1 LGIYDIRRPG
11 AKENTVHPVGVW
23 IPVTTECFMNILITN
38 DDGYDAEGLVAA
50 YRAIRSLGTVHVVAP
65 ITQRSAC
72 SHKITLSG
80 PITVRKIGL
89 EALGKE
95 IYAVDG
101 TPADC
106 VRLAA
111 EELIAEPIDL
121 VISGINAGANAGVDT
136 FYSGTIA
143 GAREGAILSI
153 RSIAISQAVRRPT
166 PIDWGRTTEAAT
178 LLLEKLAFEELPGP
192 GFLSVNLPARIPEN
206 IADNVHR
213 VPVALDP
220 MPMKFARRALDA
232 GSLLEFDYGQ
242 NYWHRNT
249 ASPTDY
255 SVVRDGGISIAAI
268 PLVGRF

>member
-1 LGIYDIRRPG
+1 
-11 AKENTVHPVGVW
+11 
-23 IPVTTECFMNILITN
+23 MNILITN
-38 DDGYDAEGLVAA
+38 DDGYDAEGLSAA
-50 YRAIRSLGTVHVVAP
+50 HRAARFLGTVHVVAP
-65 ITQRSAC
+65 VTQQSAC

-80 PITVRKIGL
+80 PITVRKIRL
-89 EALGKE
+89 EALGQE

-111 EELIAEPIDL
+111 EELIAEPLDL

-143 GAREGAILSI
+143 GAREGAILGI
-153 RSIAISQAVRRPT
+153 RSIAISQALRGPV
-166 PIDWGRTTEAAT
+166 PIDWDRTTEVAA
-178 LLLEKLAFEELPGP
+178 LLLEKLAFEELPGS
-192 GFLSVNLPARIPEN
+192 GFLSVNLPAPIPEN
-206 IADNVHR
+206 ITDNVHR
-213 VPVALDP
+213 VPVAVDP
-220 MPMKFARRALDA
+220 MTMNFHRRELDG
-232 GSLLEFDYGQ
+232 GSVLEFDYGR

-255 SVVRDGGISIAAI
+255 SVVRDGGISITAI